1 MSEYNTRNY
10 TEQGGERT
18 VIGGELV
25 IAPGGKLTDN
35 SGMAE
40 EEEET
45 PKIPYLAN
53 STQSTA
59 ANVVK
64 DFNALLILM
73 RAQGLMDGVAP
84 TITITTQ
91 PVEQSVAV
99 NGSVNLAVAGSS
111 SDGRAVAYQW
121 YSNTVNSTVGATKI
135 TTAGTAATYVPVT
148 TTAGTVY
155 YYCVVSDAAGGA
167 TESVAPV
174 TSTIAAVIVA

>member
-1 MSEYNTRNY
+1 MSEYNTKNY

-35 SGMAE
+35 SGAAE
-40 EEEET
+40 ETEAVT
-45 PKIPYLAN
+45 LPYLAN

-73 RAQGLMDGVAP
+73 RAQGLMDAVAP

-91 PVEQSVAV
+91 PEEQSAAV
-99 NGSVNLAVAGSS
+99 NDAVDLVVAGSS

-121 YSNTVNSTVGATKI
+121 YSNTANSTVGATKI
-135 TTAGTAATYVPVT
+135 ATGGTAATYAPVT
-148 TTAGTVY
+148 TAAGTIY

-174 TSTIAAVIVA
+174 TSSIVAVVVA